1 MPHSVREMGRH
12 GHISDKFIRDHLEAE
27 GVDLSNCPGLGN
39 VEEEVDELTVGQRRA
54 LILTNKA
61 FLATLVAA
69 AEEKERVAGAKVV
82 ATAAKKAERAAK
94 KERLAEEKADRAT
107 AKELKRA
114 EKVQKQVCG
123 AWRVL

>member
-1 MPHSVREMGRH
+1 MSHPTLTARRYIVR
-12 GHISDKFIRDHLEAE
+12 
-27 GVDLSNCPGLGN
+27 
-39 VEEEVDELTVGQRRA
+39 
-54 LILTNKA
+54 
-61 FLATLVAA
+61 AA
-69 AEEKERVAGAKVV
+69 QVSRSCTPTGEDCDSAR